1 VTATFSCTQTVV
13 KACPASS
20 FYVHHHHCYVFG
32 GKGAVDQD
40 FECCDV
46 AADCKSDSLFFRF
59 VGFVI
64 TNYFSLIDLSVFWD
78 VSEFDKE
85 TCVGSGNVSNTL
97 KKASAFIAKTL
108 CPKWLQTGVFHKGR
122 VFHFLSGDGVNDC
135 IGLMCL
141 GPMFISKGDGH
152 VVGVHS
158 TEVVLRQV
166 ARGKILR
173 ASWHPRR

>member
-1 VTATFSCTQTVV
+1 
-13 KACPASS
+13 
-20 FYVHHHHCYVFG
+20 
-32 GKGAVDQD
+32 
-40 FECCDV
+40 
-46 AADCKSDSLFFRF
+46 

-64 TNYFSLIDLSVFWD
+64 TNYFAVSDLSVFRD

-97 KKASAFIAKTL
+97 KKAAAFVAKTS

-135 IGLMCL
+135 IGLMRL
-141 GPMFISKGDGH
+141 GPMVVSKGDGH
-152 VVGVHS
+152 VGGFHS

-166 ARGKILR
+166 AGGQDFVSVLAPLEVKDDPTLV
-173 ASWHPRR
+173 